1 MPQSVRV
8 LCVQLDMS
16 NYLYQNAAYLRT
28 RLAALELDL
37 TSQQFSQTADSSTLP
52 SPTHSLSLTASSSS
66 FGGGTGDVAAGQQQQ
81 QQLGA
86 LELLL
91 LRLYSRLARL
101 TANEPRYSVRKGA
114 LQNLFQALQLHTPL
128 LNDCDRSPAAAA
140 SDAEADASE
149 SDAKERP
156 RSVWSVLLSKVRA
169 FGCCIV
175 PPFSTNCRTCVYSS
189 EFEYEYS

>member
-1 MPQSVRV
+1 
-8 LCVQLDMS
+8 MS

-37 TSQQFSQTADSSTLP
+37 TSQQFSQCTDSSTVP
-52 SPTHSLSLTASSSS
+52 SPTHSLTASASSI
-66 FGGGTGDVAAGQQQQ
+66 GGEIQQQQQQQQQ

-114 LQNLFQALQLHTPL
+114 LQNLFQALQLHTGL
-128 LNDCDRSPAAAA
+128 LNLSDSSPTGESSAN
-140 SDAEADASE
+140 STEANH
-149 SDAKERP
+149 RP
-156 RSVWSVLLSKVRA
+156 RSTWSSLLSKVLFICRY
-169 FGCCIV
+169 C
-175 PPFSTNCRTCVYSS
+175 PFAALHIPRSN
-189 EFEYEYS
+189 F